1 MSDFLTRLVQRQA
14 GTLATIQPR
23 TRSMFAPAMDRPE
36 PPTPDLPVIDG
47 VASSGEQRQPAE
59 APRHSIAPMPPLAA
73 FLHAQRRIEAPVD
86 EPSIVLPETGTRGT
100 EPSNESPVVK
110 VTAVPSAA
118 LGEGAAGYPGAIRSS
133 NRTGMQLV
141 CSPATMQG
149 RRNGAV
155 RQPLRK
161 RERSRLR
168 HG

>member
-36 PPTPDLPVIDG
+36 PPTPDLSVIDG

-86 EPSIVLPETGTRGT
+86 EPSVVLPETGARGT

-110 VTAVPSAA
+110 VTAAQAQPREK
-118 LGEGAAGYPGAIRSS
+118 GRRYPCAIRSS

>member
-86 EPSIVLPETGTRGT
+86 EPSVVLPETGARGT
-100 EPSNESPVVK
+100 EPSHESPVVK
-110 VTAVPSAA
+110 VTAVPTQPREK
-118 LGEGAAGYPGAIRSS
+118 GRRYPCAIRSS